1 MTNKNDDPSTK
12 AAKLLRKAA
21 EKEQRKRSGEKSA
34 PRGKPFGEGFDER
47 RNVSG
52 SKPRNMSLLRET
64 ILDIMGEEIDVS
76 DPITGVKT
84 KVSKIYWMLNK
95 MALGKN
101 AADHADVLAYG
112 FGKVPDETRN
122 LSAIDDF
129 IFKNMDLFTDGQI
142 QRIQKGEDKTEILA
156 ELLRS
161 AQKIVKEKQNADN
174 KEDKKKK

>member
-1 MTNKNDDPSTK
+1 MTNKKDDPSTK

-21 EKEQRKRSGEKSA
+21 EKEQRKRDGTKAA
-34 PRGKPFGEGFDER
+34 PRGKPFEEGFDER
-47 RNVSG
+47 RNTSG

-64 ILDIMGEEIDVS
+64 ILDILGEEMEVT
-76 DPITGVKT
+76 DPLSGKAA
-84 KVSKIYWMLNK
+84 KVTKIYWMLNK

-129 IFKNMDLFTDGQI
+129 IFNNMDLFTDGQI
-142 QRIQKGEDKTEILA
+142 QRIQKGDDKTEILA
-156 ELLRS
+156 ELLRD
-161 AQKIVKEKQNADN
+161 AVKIMTEKKQEN
-174 KEDKKKK
+174 KKKK